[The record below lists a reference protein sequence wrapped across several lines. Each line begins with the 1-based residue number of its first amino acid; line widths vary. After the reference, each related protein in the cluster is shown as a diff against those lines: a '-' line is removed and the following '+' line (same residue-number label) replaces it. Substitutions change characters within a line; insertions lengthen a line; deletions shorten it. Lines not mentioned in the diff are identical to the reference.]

1 MEDASRTGAKNVATY
16 QLNCASV
23 GWLAPNQSVT
33 FAMALDIPA
42 STPPGPGR
50 LRWSMGSAYG
60 SAEALGSVTVAAP

>member
-1 MEDASRTGAKNVATY
+1 VEDASRSGAKIIATY

-42 STPPGPGR
+42 NTPPGPGQ
-50 LRWSMGSAYG
+50 LRWSMYSAYG
-60 SAEALGSVTVAAP
+60 NVVAPVSVTVAAP